1 VAPPLIARA
10 ARATPLTPLSPPDLR
25 SWLSKQKSRVKSW
38 IAENGFSAKPS
49 EICLIPRQG
58 GGIER
63 VLAGYNPDDAH
74 WAFAALPGTLPPGT
88 YRLDENQRGESA
100 GAGLAAKFALGWE
113 LGAYR
118 FTRYSKK
125 KSKPLASL
133 VWPAGVDRAAIRR
146 TVEAIFLVRDLI
158 NTPASDMGPVQLAEA
173 AAALAKRFGARCEII
188 EGDALLARNYPLIH
202 TVGRASAKGPRG
214 SARDRQPRLVDIRW
228 GPEGALKVTL
238 VGKGVCFDSG
248 GLNLKTEAGM
258 KMMKKDMGGAAHVL
272 GLALMIMDAK
282 LDVRLR
288 VLIPA
293 VENSVSAESMRP
305 LDVVKS
311 RKGITVEIGN
321 TDAEGR
327 LILADALTEASRE
340 KPAVLL
346 DCATLTGA
354 ARVALGPDLPALF
367 CNDES
372 LAADILRVAAQ
383 ETDPVWRLP
392 LWFPYGDGLE
402 SGVADI
408 SSISESPYAGAI
420 IAALFLSEFV
430 EKGIPWAHFDIMAWN
445 VTAKPGRPKGG
456 EAMGI
461 RALFAL
467 IAERAAAASAK
478 AASPVKAQAKSGHA
492 PTRRLRGKRRRR

>member
-10 ARATPLTPLSPPDLR
+10 VGATPLTPLSPPDFR
-25 SWLSKQKSRVKSW
+25 GWLSKQKAHVKSW
-38 IAENGFSAKPS
+38 VAENGFSAKPN
-49 EICLIPRQG
+49 EICLIPRQAG
-58 GGIER
+58 PGRAGGIER
-63 VLAGYNPDDAH
+63 ALVGYNADDAH
-74 WAFAALPGTLPPGT
+74 WAFAALPGVLPPGT
-88 YRLDENQRGESA
+88 YRLDDDVPAR
-100 GAGLAAKFALGWE
+100 LATPLALGWE

-118 FTRYSKK
+118 FARYSKK
-125 KSKPLASL
+125 KSKPPASL
-133 VWPAGVDRAAIRR
+133 VWPAGVDRDAIRR
-146 TVEAIFLVRDLI
+146 AVEAIFLVRDLI
-158 NTPASDMGPVQLAEA
+158 NTPASDMGPAQLAEA
-173 AAALAKRFGARCEII
+173 ATGLAKRFAAHCEII

-202 TVGRASAKGPRG
+202 AVGRASAKGPRG
-214 SARDRQPRLVDIRW
+214 SARDRQPRLVDLRW
-228 GPEGALKVTL
+228 GREGALKVTL

-258 KMMKKDMGGAAHVL
+258 KLMKKDMGGAAHVL

-311 RKGITVEIGN
+311 RKGLTVEIGN

-340 KPAVLL
+340 KPAILI

-354 ARVALGPDLPALF
+354 ARAALGPDLPALF
-367 CNDES
+367 CNDEA

-402 SGVADI
+402 SSVADI
-408 SSISESPYAGAI
+408 SSISESPHGGAI
-420 IAALFLSEFV
+420 TAALFLSEFV
-430 EKGIPWAHFDIMAWN
+430 EKGTPWAHFDIMAWN
-445 VTAKPGRPKGG
+445 VSSRPGRPKGG
-456 EAMGI
+456 EAMGL
-461 RALFAL
+461 RALFAF
-467 IAERAAAASAK
+467 IAERAAASPGK
-478 AASPVKAQAKSGHA
+478 AASPSKSGRM
-492 PTRRLRGKRRRR
+492 PTRRLRRKRRRR